1 MDIEGD
7 TMWHKVAERTMPVGV
22 ASVDKAVSRFSFGAA
37 TVRAW
42 KLRRYQSASP
52 QYNDA
57 PGLVAFQLYK
67 NGVGDRRLLRA
78 GRGGETLA
86 VSCQRT
92 LKRAG
97 AVPGR
102 YKVRKKEAG
111 FLTVNF
117 LQSLQE

>member
-1 MDIEGD
+1 
-7 TMWHKVAERTMPVGV
+7 MWHKVQERTMPLGV
-22 ASVDKAVSRFSFGAA
+22 ASVDKAISRVSFGAG

-42 KLRRYQSASP
+42 KLRRYQSVSP

-57 PGLVAFQLYK
+57 PGIVAFQLYK
-67 NGVGDRRLLRA
+67 NGIGDRRLIRA

-102 YKVRKKEAG
+102 YKVHKTQAG

-117 LQSLQE
+117 LQPLQE